1 MNDEIEELIKEIAA
15 KHGIAVSRDDPILV
29 LQTINN
35 RLMQDSSKA
44 QKIQLDQYKA
54 ELEDLAL
61 RWGKDA
67 KDKAERIL
75 NAALSASKET
85 MGREMQDGARTL
97 AEAVRAELDTGLA
110 AVMQPIRN
118 ARRMALFN
126 VVAACIT
133 LLAGVC
139 HYGSCYEWATLLS
152 SIAVLSLPR
161 RRIAIVPLFY
171 RCFRAD

>member
-1 MNDEIEELIKEIAA
+1 MSDQIEELIREIAA
-15 KHGIAVSRDDPILV
+15 KHGVAVSRDDPILV

-54 ELEDLAL
+54 ELEDLAQ

-75 NAALSASKET
+75 NAALSASREI

-110 AVMQPIRN
+110 AVLIPIRN
-118 ARRMALFN
+118 DRRMALFN

-133 LLAGVC
+133 LLAAGVSLWVVLRV
-139 HYGSCYEWATLLS
+139 GN
-152 SIAVLSLPR
+152 IAFSNSFFAASTPPHRCCTAFLSL
-161 RRIAIVPLFY
+161 FW
-171 RCFRAD
+171 C

>member
-1 MNDEIEELIKEIAA
+1 MSDQIEELIKEIAA
-15 KHGIAVSRDDPILV
+15 KHGVAVSRDDPILV

-35 RLMQDSSKA
+35 RLMQDSSRA
-44 QKIQLDQYKA
+44 QQIQLDQYKA

-75 NAALSASKET
+75 NAALRTSKET

-110 AVMQPIRN
+110 AVMLPIRN

-133 LLAGVC
+133 LLAAGVSLWVVLRV
-139 HYGSCYEWATLLS
+139 GN
-152 SIAVLSLPR
+152 IAFLHCFFAASTPPHRCCTAFL
-161 RRIAIVPLFY
+161 ALFL
-171 RCFRAD
+171 C